1 MKLGSIRKE
10 NYGPIAAAVNVV
22 AGAVVYFFGADNGN
36 TLAVALSISLTALA
50 FCLLGTGLA
59 IAALVAN
66 KKSDIFAWIALF
78 IGLHRI
84 CDKSVQD
91 TNNDLIFRSGSVEL

>member
-36 TLAVALSISLTALA
+36 TLAVAMSISLTALA

-78 IGLHRI
+78 IAFIVFVISPSKTPIMTLFSALGA
-84 CDKSVQD
+84 
-91 TNNDLIFRSGSVEL
+91 